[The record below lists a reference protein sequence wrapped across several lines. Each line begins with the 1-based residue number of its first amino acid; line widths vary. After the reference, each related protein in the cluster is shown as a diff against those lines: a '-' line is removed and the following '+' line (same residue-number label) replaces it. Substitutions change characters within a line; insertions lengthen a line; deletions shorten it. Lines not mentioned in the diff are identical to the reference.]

1 MNDESNELRAV
12 SGMFM
17 AIQSHVNEAEEKFVA
32 KAEIMNKCVTIA
44 IGRERFYR
52 HPNRTP
58 EKTWFQRKMQLQR
71 RDEASRRCEK

>member
-32 KAEIMNKCVTIA
+32 KAEIMNKCVTLD
-44 IGRERFYR
+44 RERFCR
-52 HPNRTP
+52 PSNRIP
-58 EKTWFQRKMQLQR
+58 VKTLFQRKMQLQSWDR
-71 RDEASRRCEK
+71 ASRRCEK